1 MILRISI
8 ARKYLGLII
17 YFHYQSMN
25 IIKKGWKWSF
35 LISLRDTFQ
44 YSFPIK
50 TYSFTILKGATHR
63 RLYVLHAVIPGIAK
77 TQRWDAGGLQEKS
90 CWFWDFS
97 IILADFMIFAPSL
110 LTYLIPR
117 VLAEMKCHNIKITTN
132 QNNQMLVK
140 KICCQHFRFSLYR
153 HHTKNTPWITNL
165 LDEKKLARKLQFY
178 FFFKSDAYLYLS

>member
-1 MILRISI
+1 MVISNKPERHFSI
-8 ARKYLGLII
+8 FISHKNLLL
-17 YFHYQSMN
+17 HYNEGSNSQEVVCTCCNTWHSQN
-25 IIKKGWKWSF
+25 TEVGC
-35 LISLRDTFQ
+35 R
-44 YSFPIK
+44 
-50 TYSFTILKGATHR
+50 A
-63 RLYVLHAVIPGIAK
+63 
-77 TQRWDAGGLQEKS
+77 LQEKS

-140 KICCQHFRFSLYR
+140 KICFQHFGFSLYR

-178 FFFKSDAYLYLS
+178 FFSNLTLTRTFPRAKKVIG

>member
-1 MILRISI
+1 MVISNKPERHFSI
-8 ARKYLGLII
+8 FISHKNLF
-17 YFHYQSMN
+17 FHYIEGSNSQEVVCTCCNTWHSQN
-25 IIKKGWKWSF
+25 TEVGC
-35 LISLRDTFQ
+35 R
-44 YSFPIK
+44 
-50 TYSFTILKGATHR
+50 A
-63 RLYVLHAVIPGIAK
+63 
-77 TQRWDAGGLQEKS
+77 LQEKS

-97 IILADFMIFAPSL
+97 IIIADFMIFAPSL

-178 FFFKSDAYLYLS
+178 FFQIWRLLVPFLELRKWSGKKNSCNK